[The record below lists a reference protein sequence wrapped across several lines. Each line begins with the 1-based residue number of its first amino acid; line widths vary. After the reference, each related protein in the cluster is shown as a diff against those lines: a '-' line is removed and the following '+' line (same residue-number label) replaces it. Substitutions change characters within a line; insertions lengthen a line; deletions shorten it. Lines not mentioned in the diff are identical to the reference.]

1 MVGKTYKVLAE
12 NKTKDLDGCITG
24 RTEGNMNIDF
34 LGDESLIGNFV
45 KVKVNKVENLNI
57 KGEMIP

>member
-1 MVGKTYKVLAE
+1 
-12 NKTKDLDGCITG
+12 
-24 RTEGNMNIDF
+24 MNIDF